1 MLFKYQVIDSQG
13 SNKEGEIDAPNR
25 DMAISS
31 LQRRGFVI
39 ISLKD
44 EIENK
49 SIFATTFFE
58 KVSNKDIVILS
69 RQISTLFE
77 AEISALKIFTM
88 LAATTDN
95 KLLGKKLTAI
105 GDDLQAGVSISG
117 ALANHPDIFSDFYIN
132 MVKVGEETG
141 KLNETFMH
149 LAEYL
154 DRQYALTSKTRNALI
169 YPAFVVITFFTVMA
183 LMFWMVIPKLSV
195 IILDSG
201 QEVPFYTKIVIAISN
216 LFVNYGFFVLIF
228 LVLLSIWVWK
238 LSSTEKGK
246 IYLDSVK
253 LSMPG
258 IGDLYRKLYLSRI
271 ADNLNTMLSAS
282 VPIIRAIDISAEVV
296 GNRIYKTLLLEVA
309 DEVKSGLALYVAFS
323 KHNKEI
329 PGILVQMVQVGEE
342 TGSLGAILKTLADF
356 YKREVDDAVDTL
368 VGLIEP
374 AMIIALGIGVGLLLV
389 SILVPIYNVAGGI
402 A

>member
-105 GDDLQAGVSISG
+105 GDDLQAGVTISG
-117 ALANHPDIFSDFYIN
+117 ALAKHPDIFSDFYVN

-141 KLNETFMH
+141 KLSDMLQQVAEFYET
-149 LAEYL
+149 
-154 DRQYALTSKTRNALI
+154 DVGQKTKDLSTIIEPVLMLFIGGMVGIFAVSMIAPI
-169 YPAFVVITFFTVMA
+169 YS
-183 LMFWMVIPKLSV
+183 LSSV
-195 IILDSG
+195 I
-201 QEVPFYTKIVIAISN
+201 
-216 LFVNYGFFVLIF
+216 
-228 LVLLSIWVWK
+228 
-238 LSSTEKGK
+238 
-246 IYLDSVK
+246 
-253 LSMPG
+253 
-258 IGDLYRKLYLSRI
+258 
-271 ADNLNTMLSAS
+271 
-282 VPIIRAIDISAEVV
+282 
-296 GNRIYKTLLLEVA
+296 
-309 DEVKSGLALYVAFS
+309 
-323 KHNKEI
+323 
-329 PGILVQMVQVGEE
+329 
-342 TGSLGAILKTLADF
+342 
-356 YKREVDDAVDTL
+356 
-368 VGLIEP
+368 
-374 AMIIALGIGVGLLLV
+374 
-389 SILVPIYNVAGGI
+389 
-402 A
+402 